1 MTDTA
6 AAAHAHAHAGWSRL
20 LRSFFALAGG
30 EGAARLIGLVSTL
43 ILARELGPAG
53 FGLITLGITLVGW
66 FALIVDS
73 GTEAL
78 NVRDVSRQ
86 PNRFR
91 EIADHVLGLRLVLS
105 LVAMAAFATGALLF
119 ARSDLS
125 REVLLPFALVMPA
138 LALNLRWMVLGI
150 HQARAV
156 AFGNIA
162 ARVVLLAGVLVVVT
176 GPASVLDVPYLIAL
190 GELVYGLAIIAVIS
204 RRVGLVRPRVSLES
218 WRKTLRESL
227 PLMMWGVARVGVVS
241 SDILLIDLM
250 LGPRQLGI
258 YSAAQRPMLF
268 AGGLVGLFS
277 VSFLSALSASSRAA
291 GAVLF
296 RRTSRLL
303 LAISFPAALVLS
315 VTAPLIVPLLFGKR
329 YEAGVE
335 VLAILAWLL
344 PITALSMPYTNAL
357 IAGERQMSL
366 MWNNVAAAVVA
377 VGANVLALSYI
388 GIEGA
393 AIVRLAS
400 GTLVLALNYRVAVRA
415 GLAPNFAALVRRS
428 PHEPAGS

>member
-1 MTDTA
+1 M
-6 AAAHAHAHAGWSRL
+6 
-20 LRSFFALAGG
+20 
-30 EGAARLIGLVSTL
+30 

-66 FALIVDS
+66 FGLIVDS

-78 NVRDVSRQ
+78 NVRDVSRR
-86 PNRFR
+86 PHRFR
-91 EIADHVLGLRLVLS
+91 EIADYVLGLRLVLS
-105 LVAMAAFATGALLF
+105 LVAMAAFAAGALLF
-119 ARSDLS
+119 VRSALS

-156 AFGNIA
+156 AFGNVA

-190 GELVYGLAIIAVIS
+190 SELAYGLVIIAVIS

-218 WRKTLRESL
+218 WKKTLRESL
-227 PLMMWGVARVGVVS
+227 PLMMWGIARVGVVS
-241 SDILLIDLM
+241 GDILLIELM

-258 YSAAQRPMLF
+258 YSAALRPVLF

-277 VSFLSALSASSRAA
+277 VSFLSALSASSQAA

-296 RRTSRLL
+296 RRTSRML
-303 LAISFPAALVLS
+303 LATSFPLALVLS
-315 VTAPLIVPLLFGKR
+315 VSAPLIVPLLFGKR
-329 YEAGVE
+329 YDAGVE

-357 IAGERQMSL
+357 IAGERQIAL
-366 MWNNVAAAVVA
+366 MWNSVAAAVLA
-377 VGANVLALSYI
+377 VGANVLALSLI

-400 GTLVLALNYRVAVRA
+400 GALVLVLNYRIAVRG
-415 GLAPNFAALVRRS
+415 GLAPNFAALVRS
-428 PHEPAGS
+428 PRHDPAPS